1 MKNRKI
7 AENRRKS
14 GAKSPSRKAFRTT
27 SGKHSRDGSSSDG
40 VWLYGTHAVLA
51 ALANRRRRFLRLC
64 ATSEGVRRIPTTDRA
79 ESPPRGLG
87 LPLEPEILAPSQLV
101 RLLPPDAV
109 HQGLALLTEP
119 LPPVSLEDLMQGES
133 AQGESCLIVA
143 LDQVSDPRN
152 VGAVLRSAAV
162 FGAKAVLTTE
172 RKAASESGALAKA
185 ASGGLEIVPRVAVGN
200 LAQALASLKEQH
212 GFWIYAFASSTGRLT
227 HDKPPNHKPPN
238 HKPPNDKQVQLT
250 LEQAAAQA
258 VRQATPDFPVRVV
271 LVLGAEGKGVR
282 PLVAKQADAWVRIPT
297 AGDLSELNVS
307 NAAAVALYA
316 FQQPEPSE
324 TEAN

>member
-14 GAKSPSRKAFRTT
+14 GAKSASRKAFRTT
-27 SGKHSRDGSSSDG
+27 SGRHSRDGSSSDG

-87 LPLEPEILAPSQLV
+87 LPLEPEILDPSQLV

-119 LPPVSLEDLMQGES
+119 LPPVSLEDLMQSES

-200 LAQALASLKEQH
+200 LAQALANLKEQH

-227 HDKPPNHKPPN
+227 HAHGKPPNE
-238 HKPPNDKQVQLT
+238 KPPNDKQVQLT

-258 VRQATPDFPVRVV
+258 VRHATPDFPVRVV